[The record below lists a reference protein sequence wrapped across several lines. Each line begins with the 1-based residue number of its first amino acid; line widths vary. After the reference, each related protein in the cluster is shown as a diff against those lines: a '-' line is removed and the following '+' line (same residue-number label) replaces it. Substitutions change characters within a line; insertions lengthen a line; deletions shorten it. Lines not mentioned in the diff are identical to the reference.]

1 MNIFSPMDF
10 MGNMTLQVYLRI
22 DGSDVFIQE
31 ILDLR
36 HAQVHKR
43 EAAVGSMAFAS
54 DFKDM
59 LFQQTARC
67 YHIPWVVFYRYIAL
81 KSMIYIY

>member
-1 MNIFSPMDF
+1 MNISSPMDP
-10 MGNMTLQVYLRI
+10 MGNMTLQVYLRT

-43 EAAVGSMAFAS
+43 EAGVGLMAFAS
-54 DFKDM
+54 D
-59 LFQQTARC
+59 
-67 YHIPWVVFYRYIAL
+67 
-81 KSMIYIY
+81 

>member
-1 MNIFSPMDF
+1 MNISSPMDP
-10 MGNMTLQVYLRI
+10 MGNMTLQVYLRT

-43 EAAVGSMAFAS
+43 EAAVGSMAFALR
-54 DFKDM
+54 F
-59 LFQQTARC
+59 
-67 YHIPWVVFYRYIAL
+67 
-81 KSMIYIY
+81 